1 MPLTI
6 RTAAILGLDGVPVDV
21 EVDVASGLGAFHIVG
36 LPDTAVQEARERV
49 RAAIRNSG
57 FPFPRDRVTVN
68 LAPADVKKAGSGYD
82 LPIAVAIIAQSAARD
97 SKLKA
102 EGEGNGVALPP
113 MCFSVDVLANT
124 LFVGELGL
132 NGDVRAV
139 SGVLSMALLARARG
153 VRTIVVAEENVP
165 EAQLVSNLSIVPVK
179 NLRQCIE
186 HFSGIAMISPVASL
200 LALPDAPLVGMIG
213 EDFAFIH
220 GQQFVKRALELAAAG
235 AHNVLMHGP
244 PGAGKTLLAR
254 AFVRLLPPL
263 SFPEA
268 LEVTQIHSVAGVLPP
283 NASVVRV
290 RPFRSPHHS
299 ASAVALVGG
308 GTDPR
313 PGEIT
318 LAHRGV
324 LFLDELPEFPRSAL
338 ESLRQPLEDGVVT
351 VARVRESV
359 EFPARFTLLAAQNPC
374 PCGYWGDGV
383 QPCVCSSSQ
392 VLKYHKR
399 VSGPV
404 LDRFDLHV
412 RVPRLSTAEITGD
425 GQAESS
431 VVVRERVARARA
443 LQARRYEGLS
453 KWTNSELSS
462 HEAKQYCSATPEA
475 LQILRNAVDRFKLS
489 ARGYYRT
496 LKVARTIA
504 DLAGADLLIGAHVS
518 EALQYRYRPPI
529 G

>member
-1 MPLTI
+1 MPLRI
-6 RTAAILGLDGVPVDV
+6 HTAAILGLNGVPVDV
-21 EVDVASGLGAFHIVG
+21 EVDTASGLVAFHIVG

-49 RAAIRNSG
+49 RAAIKNSG
-57 FPFPRDRVTVN
+57 FPFPRGRVIVN

-82 LPIAVAIIAQSAARD
+82 LPIAVSIIAESASRGL
-97 SKLKA
+97 SQ
-102 EGEGNGVALPP
+102 ENSEEFPALRALDR
-113 MCFSVDVLANT
+113 DVLSET

-132 NGDVRAV
+132 GGEVRPV
-139 SGVLSMALLARARG
+139 SGVLAMAMLAREQGLKA
-153 VRTIVVAEENVP
+153 IVVPAANAC
-165 EAQLVSNLSIVPVK
+165 EAQLVSGLLVLPVDNLQQCVFHLARIKLIQPLEAISGFIDSGPV
-179 NLRQCIE
+179 N
-186 HFSGIAMISPVASL
+186 SNA
-200 LALPDAPLVGMIG
+200 

-220 GQQFVKRALELAAAG
+220 GQSQVKRTLEIAAAG

-254 AFVRLLPPL
+254 AFVHVLPPL
-263 SFPEA
+263 SLPEA
-268 LEVTQIHSVAGVLPP
+268 LEVTRIHSVAGTLPSGK
-283 NASVVRV
+283 AIVAT

-313 PGEIT
+313 PGEIS

-383 QPCVCSSSQ
+383 QPCICSSSQ

-412 RVPRLSTAEITGD
+412 RVPRLSTAEITTD

-431 VVVRERVARARA
+431 AVIRERVARARGV
-443 LQARRYEGLS
+443 QARRYEGLG

-462 HEAKQYCSATPEA
+462 REIKQYCSATTEA
-475 LQILRNAVDRFKLS
+475 LLILRDAVDRFRLS
-489 ARGYYRT
+489 ARGYFRT

-504 DLAGADLLIGAHVS
+504 DLVKSELILEPHVS
-518 EALQYRYRPPI
+518 EALQYRYRPPV
-529 G
+529 GEAR

>member
-1 MPLTI
+1 MSITI

-21 EVDVASGLGAFHIVG
+21 EVDISSGLGAFHIVG
-36 LPDTAVQEARERV
+36 LPDAAVQEARERV

-82 LPIAVAIIAQSAARD
+82 LPIAVAIIVQSAAGGNLPSGD
-97 SKLKA
+97 APPFPLK
-102 EGEGNGVALPP
+102 
-113 MCFSVDVLANT
+113 FSNADGFSDM

-139 SGVLSMALLARARG
+139 SGVLPMALLARAQG
-153 VRTIVVAEENVP
+153 VRTVVVAEGNVA
-165 EAQLVSNLSIVPVK
+165 EAQLVADLSILPVK

-186 HFSGIAMISPVASL
+186 HFAGVVLIPPVPSL
-200 LALPDAPLVGMIG
+200 TALPDAPAVSIAG

-220 GQQFVKRALELAAAG
+220 GQQFAKRALEIAAAG

-244 PGAGKTLLAR
+244 PGAGKTMLAR
-254 AFVRLLPPL
+254 AFIHLLPPL
-263 SFPEA
+263 SFSEA
-268 LEVTQIHSVAGVLPP
+268 LEVTQIHSVAGVLPS
-283 NASVVRV
+283 NASVVRL
-290 RPFRSPHHS
+290 RPLRSPHHS
-299 ASAVALVGG
+299 ASSVALVGG

-324 LFLDELPEFPRSAL
+324 LFLDELPEFPRAAL

-351 VARVRESV
+351 VARIRESV
-359 EFPARFTLLAAQNPC
+359 QFPARFTLLAAQNPC
-374 PCGYWGDGV
+374 PCGYWGDGT
-383 QPCVCSSSQ
+383 QPCICSSTQ

-399 VSGPV
+399 VSGPL

-412 RVPRLSTAEITGD
+412 RVPRLSTAEVTED
-425 GQAESS
+425 GQAEPSS
-431 VVVRERVARARA
+431 AVYERVTRARK
-443 LQARRYEGLS
+443 LQARRYEGLG

-462 HEAKQYCSATPEA
+462 YEAKQYCPATADA
-475 LQILRNAVDRFKLS
+475 LAILRNAVDRFRLS
-489 ARGYYRT
+489 ARGYFRT

-504 DLAGADLLIGAHVS
+504 DLVGSDLIIDSHVS